1 MFLIKE
7 EQDNHNINFKINNAM
22 KKSISLFFV
31 WLLAMM
37 CSAQI
42 QVASTGNVGI
52 GDTLTTDVKLFVN
65 SEGDYT
71 AGIYSVIE
79 STETWAPAVHGVA
92 KYTFDRQIAI
102 RGYAAESTIRT
113 NGRSY
118 GVYGVAGN
126 RSSGYNYGIYGEL
139 AGTADGAGVFGTAE
153 LHPPKINGR
162 YAGYFYGDTYVTGIL
177 TAGELTT
184 LSDARYKS
192 NIQQINSTALTKIA
206 ALNPVQYTMLSGNVI
221 ALANTE
227 ESDTTSTMTMT
238 TSNEDLARANKIHY
252 GLLAQEVKE
261 LYPELVHEDAA
272 GVMSINYTELIPL
285 LIQAVQDL
293 SEQVSVLSNSSSV
306 SARKQALKQQDST
319 TEAVVVTLYQN
330 NPNPFTEAT
339 IISYVVPVEAQKASI
354 YIYNM
359 VGEQLH
365 KYDISAF
372 GEGNVTIS
380 ANELYAGTFLYSL
393 VVDGKLIDT
402 KQMIITQ

>member
-1 MFLIKE
+1 
-7 EQDNHNINFKINNAM
+7 M
-22 KKSISLFFV
+22 KKSFSLFFV

-65 SEGDYT
+65 TEGDYT

-79 STETWAPAVHGVA
+79 STETWAPAVHAVA
-92 KYTFDRQIAI
+92 KYTWDRQIAI
-102 RGYAAESTIRT
+102 RGYAAESTIRS

-153 LHPPKINGR
+153 LHPPKINGK
-162 YAGYFYGDTYVTGIL
+162 YAGYFYGDTYVTGVL

-192 NIQQINSTALTKIA
+192 NIQQINSAALTKIA
-206 ALNPVQYTMLSGNVI
+206 ALNPVQYTMASGSAI

-227 ESDTTSTMTMT
+227 QSDTVSTMIMT
-238 TSNEDLARANKIHY
+238 TSNEELARANKLHY
-252 GLLAQEVKE
+252 GLLAQEVKA

-293 SEQVSVLSNSSSV
+293 SEQVSALSSS
-306 SARKQALKQQDST
+306 SSTARKQAPKQQEGN
-319 TEAVVVTLYQN
+319 TETIAATLYQN
-330 NPNPFTEAT
+330 TPNPFTEET
-339 IISYVVPVEAQKASI
+339 VISYIVPTEAQQASI

-359 VGEQLH
+359 LGEQLS

-372 GEGNVTIS
+372 GDGNVTIS

>member
-1 MFLIKE
+1 
-7 EQDNHNINFKINNAM
+7 M
-22 KKSISLFFV
+22 KKSFSFFVV
-31 WLLAMM
+31 WLLAIM

-42 QVASTGNVGI
+42 HVSSTGNVCI
-52 GDTLTTDVKLFVN
+52 GDTSLSDAKLFVDAIGSN
-65 SEGDYT
+65 NVGIFSMTVKATPET
-71 AGIYSVIE
+71 AAICGMVRNA
-79 STETWAPAVHGVA
+79 TQ
-92 KYTFDRQIAI
+92 KQIAVYGDALNSI
-102 RGYAAESTIRT
+102 VTN

-126 RSSGYNYGIYGEL
+126 RAAGYNYGVYGEL
-139 AGTADGAGVFGTAE
+139 SGSRAGTAVYGTVSQTT
-153 LHPPKINGR
+153 PQINGR
-162 YAGYFYGDTYVTGIL
+162 YAGFFYGNVYVTGTL
-177 TAGELTT
+177 TAGDLTT

-192 NIQQINSTALTKIA
+192 NIQKITPTALSKIS
-206 ALNPVQYTMLSGNVI
+206 ALNPVQYTMLSGNAI

-227 ESDTTSTMTMT
+227 KSDTSSVMTMT
-238 TSNEDLARANKIHY
+238 TSDEELAIANKIHY

-261 LYPELVHEDAA
+261 LYPELVHEDSA
-272 GVMSINYTELIPL
+272 GVMSINYIEIIPL

-293 SEQVSVLSNSSSV
+293 SEQVSALSNSSNA
-306 SARKQALKQQDST
+306 SARKQAPKQSDST
-319 TEAVVVTLYQN
+319 IEAVVATLYQN

-339 IISYVVPVEAQKASI
+339 VISYIVPVEAQQAAI

-359 VGEQLH
+359 VGEQLS
-365 KYDISAF
+365 KYDISVF

>member
-1 MFLIKE
+1 
-7 EQDNHNINFKINNAM
+7 M
-22 KKSISLFFV
+22 KKILSFSIVYFV
-31 WLLAMM
+31 TIV
-37 CSAQI
+37 CPAQI

-52 GDTLTTDVKLFVN
+52 GDTLTTDKKVFV
-65 SEGDYT
+65 STTGVYE
-71 AGIYSVIE
+71 AGIYSYIK
-79 STETWAPAVHGVA
+79 SSHPWGFALLA
-92 KYTFDRQIAI
+92 KAEYSNDRQIAI
-102 RGYAAESTIRT
+102 RGYASNPSPTSS
-113 NGRSY
+113 GRSY
-118 GVYGVAGN
+118 GVMGVAGN
-126 RSSGYNYGIYGEL
+126 RTSGYNYGVCGGLDGMNNGAGIYGTTSSL
-139 AGTADGAGVFGTAE
+139 DVQ
-153 LHPPKINGR
+153 INGR
-162 YAGYFYGDTYVTGIL
+162 YAGYFNGNAYVAGTL
-177 TAGELTT
+177 TSYEITT

-192 NIQQINSTALTKIA
+192 NIQQINSTALTKIS
-206 ALNPVQYTMLSGNVI
+206 ALNPVQYTMASSSAI

-227 ESDTTSTMTMT
+227 QSDTATTMTMT

-293 SEQVSVLSNSSSV
+293 SVQVNDLSNLTSVSV
-306 SARKQALKQQDST
+306 RKQAPNLPNSA
-319 TEAVVVTLYQN
+319 TEAVVATLYQN
-330 NPNPFTEAT
+330 NPNPFTEET
-339 IISYVVPVEAQKASI
+339 VISYVVPSEAQQASI

-359 VGEQLH
+359 VGEQLN

-372 GEGNVTIS
+372 GEGNITIS

>member
-1 MFLIKE
+1 
-7 EQDNHNINFKINNAM
+7 M
-22 KKSISLFFV
+22 KKSFSLFFV
-31 WLLAMM
+31 LLLAMM

-42 QVASTGNVGI
+42 QVASTGNGGI

-153 LHPPKINGR
+153 LHPPKINGI

-206 ALNPVQYTMLSGNVI
+206 ALNPVQYTMLSGNAI

-227 ESDTTSTMTMT
+227 QSDTASTMTMT

-293 SEQVSVLSNSSSV
+293 SEQVSALSNSSNA
-306 SARKQALKQQDST
+306 SARKQAPKQQASNAET
-319 TEAVVVTLYQN
+319 IAATLHQN
-330 NPNPFTEAT
+330 TPNPFTEET
-339 IISYVVPVEAQKASI
+339 VISYIVPTEAQQASI
-354 YIYNM
+354 FIYNM
-359 VGEQLH
+359 LGEQVS
-365 KYDISAF
+365 KYDVSAF
-372 GEGNVTIS
+372 GEGNITIS